1 MRVVISGAGIGGL
14 SLAAG
19 LLRAG
24 HRVHVVERAQ
34 SLRSG
39 GAGIALF
46 SNATGCLRWLGVDV
60 GALGRESRGFSLATQ
75 HGRVLGVAGDPVSP
89 EPARCMTRETL
100 HGALAQACQDMVLHL
115 GEQIVAAESGQV
127 RLSSGQTLQADLLV
141 GADGIHSG
149 LRQLLVPDP
158 PQIVDSGY
166 RCWRALVPSGVGEG
180 PEPVEYWGQGVRA
193 GIVPVG
199 EDLLYLFLT
208 MNKGLDLDLEKA
220 FVGFVDPVR
229 ACVAA
234 ALDSEA
240 RPIASLSHHQWTLPG
255 GVLIGDAAHAFTPN
269 MGQGAGMAIEDAMA
283 LVQALEAPL
292 EQAIPAFVARRKER
306 VRWVADS
313 SDRLGKVAQW
323 QNPVATAL
331 RNTLLGFSPQSAQ
344 QKVLVRLWEGSP
356 AAQA

>member
-1 MRVVISGAGIGGL
+1 MNVVISGAGVGGL

-24 HRVHVVERAQ
+24 HTVHLVERAET
-34 SLRSG
+34 LRSG

-46 SNATGCLRWLGVDV
+46 SNATGCLRWLGIDVDD
-60 GALGRESRGFSLATQ
+60 LGVVSPGFSLALQ
-75 HGRVLGVAGDPVSP
+75 DGQVLGASGDPVSD

-100 HGALAQACQDMVLHL
+100 HGALAQAAQGAALHL
-115 GEQIVAAESGQV
+115 GQQIVAVEDGQV
-127 RLSSGQTLQADLLV
+127 SLSGGQTLQADLLV

-149 LRQLLVPDP
+149 VRALLCPNP
-158 PQIVDSGY
+158 PEIVDSGY

-180 PEPVEYWGQGVRA
+180 PGPMEYWGRGVRA

-208 MNKGLDLDLEKA
+208 MNNEMDLGLEQA
-220 FVGFVDPVR
+220 FAGFVDPVR

-234 ALDSEA
+234 ALYAEV
-240 RPIASLSHHQWTLPG
+240 RPIASLSHHQWELPG

-283 LVQALEAPL
+283 LVQALEAPVQ
-292 EQAIPAFVARRKER
+292 QAIPAFIARRKER
-306 VRWVADS
+306 VQWVADS

-323 QNPVATAL
+323 QNPVAASL
-331 RNTLLGFSPQSAQ
+331 RDSLMRLSPQRAQ
-344 QKVLVRLWEGSP
+344 QQVLVRLWEGSP